1 MLRPQAAVARVVQ
14 DFPELATGAR
24 KLTVVDVVNRKT
36 RLFPRGEQEDGGR
49 ALHSHMGRAVT

>member
-1 MLRPQAAVARVVQ
+1 MVQ

-24 KLTVVDVVNRKT
+24 KLTVVDVANRKT